1 MADLVKLI
9 EENKTYSNEL
19 QTEVLPV
26 SVVRQIIEELH
37 NTEFNR
43 ALNTIQEA
51 VKEVNQSI
59 KSIAEGDDEW

>member
-9 EENKTYSNEL
+9 EDNKTYSNEL

-26 SVVRQIIEELH
+26 SVVKQIIEELH

-59 KSIAEGDDEW
+59 KSIAEGDDE

>member
-43 ALNTIQEA
+43 ALNSIQQA

-59 KSIAEGDDEW
+59 KSIAEGDDE